1 MEYQKPAI
9 KISGCPGSRQ
19 RFPTN
24 AGNGAHVLAIEITVK
39 RVELADTLGAM
50 RIWLDREKCTISN
63 FRHKNDDAAGSVILK
78 ADFLDQACAERFQQR
93 FGGTVSN

>member
-1 MEYQKPAI
+1 LP
-9 KISGCPGSRQ
+9 
-19 RFPTN
+19 
-24 AGNGAHVLAIEITVK
+24 IEITVK
-39 RVELADTLGAM
+39 RAELADTLGAM

-78 ADFLDQACAERFQQR
+78 ADFIDQACAERFQQR